1 MHKEEQSTGV
11 NLDFSFGDKFYYS
24 SQHRLS
30 GGISISATEAVLKT
44 KKKKIKPVK
53 PEEIE
58 MLANAALAWAYGL
71 YYGMRDDRVAR
82 TQLLSWAGSFWL
94 TFQKKRSGI
103 EIEVNSP
110 FEVAKKYVEDCKTA
124 GYVHEKDSVSGSDEL
139 IKVEINRCFY
149 RPLCL
154 DLVKK
159 KMFVDCLR
167 LSVLENVIFRG
178 SLQSCEPVIQ
188 VGEKVCKGTIKVE
201 TSDIETMDK
210 EVESLFEATKK
221 YA

>member
-1 MHKEEQSTGV
+1 MPE
-11 NLDFSFGDKFYYS
+11 
-24 SQHRLS
+24 
-30 GGISISATEAVLKT
+30 
-44 KKKKIKPVK
+44 KKLAKPDDI
-53 PEEIE
+53 EI
-58 MLANAALAWAYGL
+58 LANAALAWAYGL
-71 YYGMRDDRVAR
+71 YYGLREDQVAR

-94 TFQKKRSGI
+94 TFQKKRSDITIKVGK
-103 EIEVNSP
+103 P
-110 FEVAKKYVEDCKTA
+110 FEVVKKYVEDCKEA
-124 GYVHEKDSVSGSDEL
+124 GYTHPKDSVSGNDEV

-149 RPLCL
+149 RPMCL

-178 SLQSCEPVIQ
+178 SLKSCEPSIQ
-188 VGEKVCKGTIKVE
+188 TGERLCKGTIRVE
-201 TSDIETMDK
+201 ISDIEIMDK